1 MKRLWIGIGFLIFL
15 LAAGIVISVLF
26 SSLHS
31 PIAQSLQ
38 KASEAALSGDW
49 STASTLTKQAH
60 SSWNA
65 LLQFTAAVADHEP
78 LEEMDAAFSVLET
91 YMALGWWGEFAA
103 LSAQLAQMAGA
114 MAESQAFLWWN
125 LL

>member
-49 STASTLTKQAH
+49 STASTLTNQAH

-78 LEEMDAAFSVLET
+78 LEEMDALFAQLDVLLQLRET
-91 YMALGWWGEFAA
+91 EDFAA
-103 LSAQLAQMAGA
+103 LSRQLSQLAQA
-114 MAESQAFLWWN
+114 MADSQSFYWWHFL
-125 LL
+125 